1 VNPLR
6 TIVRDL
12 VERRLWPV
20 AALMVAL
27 VIAVPVL
34 FLRPAPSALDGS
46 VTPAA
51 PTAAP
56 ATAAAATTT
65 TTTTPATTAVGAEP
79 NVKLTTSPFS
89 AAFGAGTSLPPS
101 MESLIKSTESDT
113 KPASAAAVAAAP
125 LHDPFAPSASSS
137 TTGSSP
143 AAPAAP
149 ASTASTRSA
158 TTTSTTPT
166 APASTTTPSAPFG
179 GGNSSPAPTTDTTPT
194 TTSTPSTPTVA
205 APTTDKSAA
214 DSGTVYHADVS
225 FGTTATAPVFSDA
238 RRLTAFPSSLTPIAV
253 YLGVMRGGWGAVFA
267 LKDGTQPTG
276 APSCRPRKQ
285 LCGWVI
291 LHPGEAVTL
300 NDKDPVTGATTAYTL
315 KLVKITHESV
325 NADAAAIANGKAST
339 AGRCLLGPLAAYRY
353 DSDTGTLAARPE
365 LKSCKYA
372 VPGQDGQP
380 ASVRNAHI
388 G

>member
-46 VTPAA
+46 ATPA

-65 TTTTPATTAVGAEP
+65 ATTTPATTDVGAEP
-79 NVKLTTSPFS
+79 SVKLTTSPFS

-101 MESLIKSTESDT
+101 MESLIKSTESGD
-113 KPASAAAVAAAP
+113 KSPSAAAVASAP
-125 LHDPFAPSASSS
+125 LHDPFAASASAS
-137 TTGSSP
+137 TTGS
-143 AAPAAP
+143 APAAP
-149 ASTASTRSA
+149 TTASTAQTRTS
-158 TTTSTTPT
+158 TTTTTPT
-166 APASTTTPSAPFG
+166 APASTTTQSSPFG
-179 GGNSSPAPTTDTTPT
+179 GGNTSPAPTTDTTST
-194 TTSTPSTPTVA
+194 TSTPTVA

-214 DSGTVYHADVS
+214 DSGVVYHADVS

-267 LKDGTQPTG
+267 LKEGTQPTG

-285 LCGWVI
+285 ICGWVI

-300 NDKDPVTGATTAYTL
+300 NDKDPVTGAVTAYTL

-325 NADAAAIANGKAST
+325 ASEAAQIANGKAST

-353 DSDTGTLAARPE
+353 DSDSGTLAARPE
-365 LKSCKYA
+365 LKSCKYV
-372 VPGQDGQP
+372 VPGQDGQA
-380 ASVRNAHI
+380 ASVRNVHI

>member
-46 VTPAA
+46 ATPAA

-56 ATAAAATTT
+56 APAAAATTT
-65 TTTTPATTAVGAEP
+65 ATTTPATTDVAAEP
-79 NVKLTTSPFS
+79 SLKLTTSPFS

-101 MESLIKSTESDT
+101 MESLLKSTESDGKT
-113 KPASAAAVAAAP
+113 ASAAGVASAP
-125 LHDPFAPSASSS
+125 LHDPFAPPTS
-137 TTGSSP
+137 TTSSAP
-143 AAPAAP
+143 AAPAAS
-149 ASTASTRSA
+149 ASTASTRS
-158 TTTSTTPT
+158 TTTTPST
-166 APASTTTPSAPFG
+166 PASTTTQSSPFG
-179 GGNSSPAPTTDTTPT
+179 GGNSSPAPTTDTTST
-194 TTSTPSTPTVA
+194 TTTTVPAAA
-205 APTTDKSAA
+205 APTTDKTAA
-214 DSGTVYHADVS
+214 GSSGIVYHADVS

-253 YLGVMRGGWGAVFA
+253 YLGVMRGGWGAAFA
-267 LKDGTQPTG
+267 LKEGTQPTG

-285 LCGWVI
+285 ICGWVI

-300 NDKDPVTGATTAYTL
+300 NDKAPVTGAVTAYTL

-325 NADAAAIANGKAST
+325 TSDAAQAANGKASA

-353 DSDTGTLAARPE
+353 DADTGTLAARPE
-365 LKSCKYA
+365 LKSCKYV
-372 VPGQDGQP
+372 VPGQDGQA
-380 ASVRNAHI
+380 ASVRNVHI